1 MGVGEAYF
9 AAFTTSNE
17 DVAVCE
23 YAEDLQAITAYLM
36 DAPHSALRL
45 QRLARIAAT

>member
-1 MGVGEAYF
+1 MRLSPLRTRTLPCVK
-9 AAFTTSNE
+9 
-17 DVAVCE
+17 